1 LYFCMITNDFRMKN
15 RLFLWGCGCLML
27 IASSCGSHYRLAD
40 VQRSR
45 ILIDKH
51 YDTQIDNDVTA
62 FLSPYRSKVDSIMSP
77 VVGSIAKYMAA
88 QKPESEISNLLS
100 DILIWGGKAYDEHP
114 DLAVYNMGGI
124 RAAFA
129 KGKVTYGDVVDVAPF
144 ENKIC
149 FLTLSGDKLMELFQ
163 QIAKRGGE
171 GVSHGV
177 RLVITSKGHLK
188 SALLNGKEIDPQ
200 ASYRISTLDYLAQG
214 NDGLLAFKSGTNLK
228 SPQTAKSSEQRSFQP
243 ARTPDLRLARRH
255 TRPPGHPP
263 RTGSRCTCRAPRS
276 CRGPRGGRGRSS
288 QRWSLAASFLPIFY
302 LLELILCR
310 ADIPVPVAKP
320 NVGLKR
326 RFDNEQPEELSSR

>member
-1 LYFCMITNDFRMKN
+1 MITNDFRMKN

-51 YDTQIDNDVTA
+51 YDTHIDNDVTA

-88 QKPESEISNLLS
+88 KKPESEISNLLS

-177 RLVITSKGHLK
+177 RLVITSKGQLK

-200 ASYRISTLDYLAQG
+200 ASYRISTLDFLAQG

-228 SPQTAKSSEQRSFQP
+228 SPQTVENNIRFIIMDYFREQMKMGQVVD
-243 ARTPDLRLARRH
+243 ANTE
-255 TRPPGHPP
+255 
-263 RTGSRCTCRAPRS
+263 
-276 CRGPRGGRGRSS
+276 GR
-288 QRWSLAASFLPIFY
+288 IV
-302 LLELILCR
+302 IN
-310 ADIPVPVAKP
+310 D
-320 NVGLKR
+320 
-326 RFDNEQPEELSSR
+326 